1 MAILWFVI
9 MSSTKTDI
17 LCFLKEFLDPFLFD
31 RNGKSHHQAM
41 EEKKDRWILGAFPPS
56 MPLQLYK
63 VKKYI
68 SLCVVSSSSSSFSPD
83 LSVGTRRGIQV
94 TYKPGCRWLPTRWLE
109 PFKGISLTTSAP
121 CQRKCNPCHLKHC
134 VRNAFVIHIGQNKN
148 YLMKTF
154 IVESVS

>member
-31 RNGKSHHQAM
+31 KNGKSHHQAM
-41 EEKKDRWILGAFPPS
+41 EDKKDRWILGAFPS
-56 MPLQLYK
+56 SVPLQLYK
-63 VKKYI
+63 VKKYF
-68 SLCVVSSSSSSFSPD
+68 SLCVVSPSSSFSPD

-94 TYKPGCRWLPTRWLE
+94 TYKPGCRWLE

-121 CQRKCNPCHLKHC
+121 CQRKCNPCHLKHW
-134 VRNAFVIHIGQNKN
+134 VRNAFVIHTGQNQK

-154 IVESVS
+154 IVEPVS

>member
-1 MAILWFVI
+1 

-41 EEKKDRWILGAFPPS
+41 EEKQDRWILGAFPPS
-56 MPLQLYK
+56 VPLQLYK
-63 VKKYI
+63 VKKYF
-68 SLCVVSSSSSSFSPD
+68 SLYVVSSSSSSFSPD
-83 LSVGTRRGIQV
+83 LSVGTMRGIQV
-94 TYKPGCRWLPTRWLE
+94 TYKPGCRWLE

-134 VRNAFVIHIGQNKN
+134 VRNAFVIHIGQNQN

>member
-1 MAILWFVI
+1 

-17 LCFLKEFLDPFLFD
+17 LCFLKEFLGPFLFD

-41 EEKKDRWILGAFPPS
+41 EDKKDRWILGAFPS
-56 MPLQLYK
+56 SVPLQLYK
-63 VKKYI
+63 VKKYF
-68 SLCVVSSSSSSFSPD
+68 SLCIVSSSFSPD

-94 TYKPGCRWLPTRWLE
+94 TYKPGCRWLE

-134 VRNAFVIHIGQNKN
+134 VRNAFVIHIGQNQK

-154 IVESVS
+154 IVEPVS